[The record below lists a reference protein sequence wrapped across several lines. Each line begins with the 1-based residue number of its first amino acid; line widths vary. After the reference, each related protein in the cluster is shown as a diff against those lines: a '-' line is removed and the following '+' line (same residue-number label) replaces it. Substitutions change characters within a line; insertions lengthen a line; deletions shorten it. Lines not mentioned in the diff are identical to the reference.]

1 MSTTRLHNRHTCD
14 YLTAITERVPINSA
28 DDPDIRVFLKGPK
41 GLAESEEGEE
51 VDLGGEGGFKIK
63 RGKDLEATANGQK
76 EGMFIWYGVIRP
88 GEEVVLTGE

>member
-1 MSTTRLHNRHTCD
+1 MSTTRLHNRHICD
-14 YLTAITERVPINSA
+14 YLIAITERVPINSA
-28 DDPDIRVFLKGPK
+28 DDPDIRVFLKG
-41 GLAESEEGEE
+41 LAESEEGEE
-51 VDLGGEGGFKIK
+51 VDLGGEDGFKIK